1 MYTDGSVYTT
11 ILVNQLYFHTTFSY
25 LCLSYYTFR
34 TEAIVKTLR
43 QIATF
48 KGYASRDT
56 GIAIR
61 VSRYAYLCVKSTLSF
76 SRISRLFL
84 FFFFFIFLTRSF
96 RVHARRQS
104 KTHGKLISRV
114 TTGLY
119 LYRLQTKPVARKPAS
134 KRSLW
139 ACIVN
144 ASCANLAKR
153 RLFERLH

>member
-1 MYTDGSVYTT
+1 M
-11 ILVNQLYFHTTFSY
+11 
-25 LCLSYYTFR
+25 
-34 TEAIVKTLR
+34 
-43 QIATF
+43 ATF
-48 KGYASRDT
+48 EGYASRDT

-61 VSRYAYLCVKSTLSF
+61 VSRYSYLRVKPTLSF
-76 SRISRLFL
+76 PRISRLFL
-84 FFFFFIFLTRSF
+84 SFLFFFFIIIIIFLTRSF

-104 KTHGKLISRV
+104 KTHGKLIPRV

-119 LYRLQTKPVARKPAS
+119 LYRLQTKPVARKLAS

-144 ASCANLAKR
+144 APHANLAKR

>member
-1 MYTDGSVYTT
+1 MSFV
-11 ILVNQLYFHTTFSY
+11 LYISY
-25 LCLSYYTFR
+25 RGDSQN
-34 TEAIVKTLR
+34 VKTNSDI
-43 QIATF
+43 QGIW
-48 KGYASRDT
+48 YRDT
-56 GIAIR
+56 CITIR
-61 VSRYAYLCVKSTLSF
+61 VSLCEIDLIFFPDFTTVS
-76 SRISRLFL
+76 